1 MQTEKCDVV
10 KLWDYWAFPMGR
22 AKGRMCC
29 LDGKEK
35 NVLFDDDFESVCI
48 ILYMVY
54 KTNVK
59 HNI

>member
-1 MQTEKCDVV
+1 MKRMGYC
-10 KLWDYWAFPMGR
+10 KMWDYQAFLMSR

-29 LDGKEK
+29 LDRKGK
-35 NVLFDDDFESVCI
+35 NIMFDDAFESVCI
-48 ILYMVY
+48 MLYMVY